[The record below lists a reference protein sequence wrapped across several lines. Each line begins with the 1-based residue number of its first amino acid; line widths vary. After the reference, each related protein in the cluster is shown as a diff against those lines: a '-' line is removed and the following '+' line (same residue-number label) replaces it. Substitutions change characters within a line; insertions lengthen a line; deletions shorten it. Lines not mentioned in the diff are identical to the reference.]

1 MKRIAR
7 GLWIAMCLVL
17 FFSPVVEAVTFTSS
31 GENAAPVKKTGSP
44 GSSPAQ
50 KGKESV
56 LLLELPEEKSRRLAE
71 SIELLM
77 LSGVQVDLAMGK
89 LARFE
94 GRSLSDEEVKAHL
107 AYAEDAWKA
116 FGKSGKR
123 LEDAVALVRVA
134 MNQGDFEKYA
144 VPGALFQAVNQLLVF
159 FHASPAFAQ
168 GYGYGMEGVDYQ
180 VRNIGIEAKKEFGA
194 LMDKL
199 ADAARSAQNAASRA
213 GNWVKVTLSSQ
224 KAKDSLSIAGYTASM
239 GGSVYGLV
247 VGVPA
252 ALALGTTG
260 GFVLAIGGVVIF
272 TASTVAS
279 SIGLAHSLAQNRGQP
294 GAGSLGTAATRTSQG
309 LSLIGG
315 PLGGT
320 KADWVIGI
328 FNATT
333 PEIENLIRS
342 NTLTPEQLEALLN
355 RPEVRN
361 ALNNSGV
368 LVSLHV
374 PEDKG
379 QEGGEGGNGGSGGG
393 CGPCP

>member
-1 MKRIAR
+1 MTGIQ
-7 GLWIAMCLVL
+7 V
-17 FFSPVVEAVTFTSS
+17 TSS
-31 GENAAPVKKTGSP
+31 GGNTAPVKKDRVPSPPGKGEQKEEVLYLDLPKEQGSRLV
-44 GSSPAQ
+44 
-50 KGKESV
+50 ES
-56 LLLELPEEKSRRLAE
+56 LELLRMTGL
-71 SIELLM
+71 
-77 LSGVQVDLAMGK
+77 QVDLSMKK
-89 LARFE
+89 LGRFE
-94 GRSLSDEEVKAHL
+94 GRPLSDEEVRAHL
-107 AYAEDAWKA
+107 LYAGDAWEAFRKA
-116 FGKSGKR
+116 GKR
-123 LEDAVALVRVA
+123 LEDAVALARMA
-134 MNQGDFEKYA
+134 MGRERDMEKIA
-144 VPGALFQAVNQLLVF
+144 ESGEFFRAASQLLEF
-159 FHASPAFAQ
+159 LSADPAFAES
-168 GYGYGMEGVDYQ
+168 YGMEAMEYQ

-194 LMDKL
+194 LMDKI
-199 ADAARSAQNAASRA
+199 ADLGRSAQNAADRA

-224 KAKDSLSIAGYTASM
+224 KAKDALSIAGYTASM

-260 GFVLAIGGVVIF
+260 GFVLAIGDVLIF

-328 FNATT
+328 FNAST

-342 NTLTPEQLEALLN
+342 NTLTQEQLEALLN

-368 LVSLHV
+368 LVSLQV

-379 QEGGEGGNGGSGGG
+379 QQSSEGGGGGGSCG
-393 CGPCP
+393 CR